1 MVEAERDEAGDRQ
14 EDGEDLAP
22 DVIGCGRHPHGQA
35 DEPVASDG
43 PEHSMLIAYWHMFT
57 TGEAYRD
64 LGGDYFQRRDPE
76 RATQRLLAKLQA
88 LGHHVTL
95 QPAAP

>member
-1 MVEAERDEAGDRQ
+1 
-14 EDGEDLAP
+14 
-22 DVIGCGRHPHGQA
+22 
-35 DEPVASDG
+35 
-43 PEHSMLIAYWHMFT
+43 MFT
-57 TGEAYRD
+57 TGQAHHD

-76 RATQRLLAKLQA
+76 RATKRLLTQIQA